1 MNLELFPS
9 DDDTSRDYST
19 TALATT
25 SRDRRLAEIAKL
37 SRGNHHTTQN
47 QRLAIAL
54 KELQSVSTYECRKL
68 LDIYCPP
75 ARKFDLVQQGFQIET
90 HWQTVRV
97 ESGQEHRVGV
107 YVLVLGRQRA

>member
-9 DDDTSRDYST
+9 YDQPSSSSPQTSPEPSF
-19 TALATT
+19 
-25 SRDRRLAEIAKL
+25 RDRRLAEISKL
-37 SRGNHHTTQN
+37 LHGNHHTTQT
-47 QRLAIAL
+47 QRLATAL
-54 KELQSVSTYECRKL
+54 KELQSVSTYECRKF

-75 ARKFDLVQQGFQIET
+75 ARKFDLVQQGLHIET

-107 YVLVLGRQRA
+107 YVLV